1 MSNFRTLGPD
11 EKVYVSYKHY
21 KPARVVAVEKR
32 GRKHYLLLR
41 WENFTFGMGK
51 PHYEKWVKDSFC
63 VEYKPT
69 GKGTTL
75 AELKRNALSVFP
87 TYRANRKG
95 KVTLA
100 WWQKLI
106 IKLQNWWYGI
116 KD

>member
-11 EKVYVSYKHY
+11 EKVYVNYKNY
-21 KPARVVAVEKR
+21 NPARIVAVEKR

-41 WENFTFGMGK
+41 WENFFGYKGR
-51 PHYEKWVKDSFC
+51 YFEKWVKDSFC

-116 KD
+116 KT